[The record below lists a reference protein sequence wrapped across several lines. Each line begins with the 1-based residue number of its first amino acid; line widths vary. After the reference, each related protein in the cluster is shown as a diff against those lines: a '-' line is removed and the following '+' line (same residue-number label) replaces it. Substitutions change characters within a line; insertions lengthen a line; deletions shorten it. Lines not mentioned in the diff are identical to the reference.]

1 MKKLSLLLCI
11 SCVSFHAGTTIAMME
26 HLNKA
31 LRSTYQKYFKRTPAP
46 YTFYAPRDS
55 YSYFSP
61 HFNMYH
67 YVGMDYTNKPVIT
80 ATMIKNN
87 LENGIRGFKFK
98 ISRSINLVAY
108 VGNTDSTGEDL
119 RVLIKDIA
127 AFAEKNNEIIVIHI
141 INTAKY
147 QNIITENIKDFTD
160 INLLFTP
167 SDRLKDID
175 KNAAKNRI
183 VSAAKKDAITIWP
196 RLTWNYANKKLV
208 MITCDSPEDSKYCWS
223 YDKYFTD
230 NLSDSKKLIE
240 TTVDSVSAAMPVA
253 ANDQPTIFYSDVLKA
268 EFITGLGTITAL
280 AALMIYNYLTEPRI
294 HTHTVWEKP
303 PTDNQN
309 GWDYYKNTDAIPKED
324 SGLFLKAYQRAIEL
338 AESSYSPLQVK
349 ALAMTKVT
357 REQIKDLIVLGE
369 SSQSSSPVHKVF
381 FELLGQYFNTP
392 YVYVKTI
399 VTPPSWYTKLI
410 GSFIASMATSLT
422 ALGVYSIGLTKSA
435 FTVVR
440 KETIPA
446 DMAVTGVFLSKPL
459 TQADIKTIRDKNSIF
474 NAVSQLNRDDY
485 TMINN
490 LQRSFLMKI
499 AHHGRRVTSPI
510 TNRLR
515 KKR

>member
-1 MKKLSLLLCI
+1 MKKLSLFLCI
-11 SCVSFHAGTTIAMME
+11 SCVSFHASTTIAMME

-80 ATMIKNN
+80 ATMIKND

-167 SDRLKDID
+167 SDRLKGID

-268 EFITGLGTITAL
+268 ELITGLGTITAL

-324 SGLFLKAYQRAIEL
+324 SGLFLKAYQRA
-338 AESSYSPLQVK
+338 ADMYSPLAQREK
-349 ALAMTKVT
+349 IWAMKSVT
-357 REQIKDLIVLGE
+357 QEQIKALVGPGE
-369 SSQSSSPVHKVF
+369 PEASYPQRSVF
-381 FELLGQYFNTP
+381 FAFLTQYLNTP

-422 ALGVYSIGLTKSA
+422 ALGVYSIGLTKNL

-446 DMAVTGVFLSKPL
+446 NMAVTGVFLNKLL
-459 TQADIKTIRDKNSIF
+459 TPEDIKTIRDKNSIF

-499 AHHGRRVTSPI
+499 AHHSRRVTSPI
-510 TNRLR
+510 TNRTR
-515 KKR
+515 KK